1 MASPLTLLL
10 PVSEGHTP
18 LEIAAKLGEYG
29 SKLNEALKAVGT
41 VHYAR
46 ALMFDRRSPNLQ
58 PRFDPPQKGEAPF
71 VIAVITEFD
80 GDFDRYIHDF
90 VSKVGEVF
98 DALLQFVPGGKE
110 ITPVAS
116 HEDAFRKLLAAND
129 ASHKLP
135 ALFQA
140 YTATV
145 PLILASLPP
154 PDSPESND

>member
-10 PVSEGHTP
+10 PVAEGHTP
-18 LEIAAKLGEYG
+18 LEIAAKLGAYG
-29 SKLNEALKAVGT
+29 PKLYEALKAVGT

-58 PRFDPPQKGEAPF
+58 PKLDPPKQGEAPF
-71 VIAVITEFD
+71 VIAIITEFD

-110 ITPVAS
+110 MTPVAS
-116 HEDAFRKLLAAND
+116 HETAFRKLLAAND
-129 ASHKLP
+129 ASHSLP
-135 ALFQA
+135 TLFQA

-145 PLILASLPP
+145 PEILANLPP
-154 PDSPESND
+154 PEKKDD